1 MLTLLFKESKDLGDT
16 VSLLESVV
24 NSRLAS
30 FFFFCKT
37 SKFLNLCNA
46 YQRDALFTIVCFYS
60 FYFHLNFFFFTGFIK
75 FYYHVY

>member
-30 FFFFCKT
+30 FFFFLQNLEI
-37 SKFLNLCNA
+37 SKSLQCLSTRCTFYYCLFLFIL
-46 YQRDALFTIVCFYS
+46 IS
-60 FYFHLNFFFFTGFIK
+60 FKFFFTGFIK